1 MALLGVWAG
10 LVSQLAAHTSGPL
23 SREDSSAIA
32 CSTLPALVSRRKS
45 PQQVK
50 LNSVG
55 KEMHKTEKC

>member
-1 MALLGVWAG
+1 MALLGVRAG

-23 SREDSSAIA
+23 SREVSPAIA
-32 CSTLPALVSRRKS
+32 CSTLPALVDRRKR

-50 LNSVG
+50 LNPVE